1 MNIAEGYEGMTMTG
15 AALEDNVWE
24 FDFDTKKRNE
34 VGQFEEQHLH
44 LTFKDDEKVER
55 WSFTDENDN

>member
-1 MNIAEGYEGMTMTG
+1 MTMTG